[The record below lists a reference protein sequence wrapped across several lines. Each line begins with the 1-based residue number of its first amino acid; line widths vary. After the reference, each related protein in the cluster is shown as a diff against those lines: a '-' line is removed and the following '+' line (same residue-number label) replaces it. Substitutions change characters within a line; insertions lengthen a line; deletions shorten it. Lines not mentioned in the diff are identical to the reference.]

1 MSLSTLPFPPTPKTH
16 ADIRSHIHWYERMY
30 PLGRNS
36 TIVPSNYVNNN
47 TYITGNGKSITY
59 LVNGQAGNIE
69 SHSNFAANGDHR
81 LNITAYL
88 VRVPPPLF
96 SLCHTNADGWYR
108 I

>member
-1 MSLSTLPFPPTPKTH
+1 
-16 ADIRSHIHWYERMY
+16 MY

-88 VRVPPPLF
+88 VRVPPPPPSSHCAIPTLM
-96 SLCHTNADGWYR
+96 DGTGYDALR
-108 I
+108 FLEA